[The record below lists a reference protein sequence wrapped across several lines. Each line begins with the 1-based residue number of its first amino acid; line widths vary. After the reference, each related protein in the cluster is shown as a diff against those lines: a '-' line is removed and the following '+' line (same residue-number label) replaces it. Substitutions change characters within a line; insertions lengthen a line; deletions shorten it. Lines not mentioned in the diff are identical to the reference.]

1 MRKPNIR
8 SAMADLVFAVV
19 ALVVGIV
26 GLSFAYWVLTFA
38 AAAAV
43 WAWTRWG
50 ALNAMALRPRLT
62 NSALALIMIGVVL
75 AIAYWI
81 GLALGGHT

>member
-1 MRKPNIR
+1 
-8 SAMADLVFAVV
+8 
-19 ALVVGIV
+19 
-26 GLSFAYWVLTFA
+26 VLTFA
-38 AAAAV
+38 AAAV
-43 WAWTRWG
+43 IWAWTRWG